1 MTTAVMD
8 APQQETSPAT
18 SVHEKSVRE
27 MIAAAR
33 KAPAGPF
40 GAWVLS
46 LATGLLMWAAF
57 TPLDWGPLGWVCLIP
72 LLQLVRI
79 PRPTGWMY
87 TVLAL
92 NGTLFALA
100 TLQWMRLGDATM
112 YPAWMALSVYVG
124 LYFPAFVFLSRAAVH
139 RFDIPILIATPVV
152 WVGLEFL
159 RAHLMTGFAWYY
171 LAHSQHGW
179 VTLIQICDLFGTYGL
194 SFLLVMANTA
204 LAGLVPVRW
213 LQALRLFPDH
223 QPPTRGMLAAP
234 FTRRLAAVTIP
245 CLLLVASLV
254 YGAVRR
260 SQVEFE
266 AGPRMALIQGNYPAT
281 VKSDPK
287 EWADIYRT
295 HMYLTGASIEHQ
307 PDVIVWPETM
317 FRYPLLLA
325 DPEMT
330 DAQLR
335 AVSPFIPPERWREND
350 VEETVFD
357 LAEQCNAALI
367 LGIDAHVTNP
377 DRYAHYNSALLVEP
391 GTGVRARYDKL
402 HRVPFG
408 EYIPLR
414 ESLPFLQKFTPY
426 GDQFGLAAGEKIH
439 VFNVESWRMVPLICY
454 EDTVP
459 HLVRNMVARTRDDD
473 GRSVDCLVNLTNDGW
488 FHGSSELD
496 QHLITAAFRCV
507 ETRTPMV
514 RAVNTG
520 ISAFIDGDGVVREPD
535 VFVDGDALLE
545 PEKSGPPR
553 NGIRDPES
561 GSYHRQLN
569 AVLVS
574 DVALDPRE
582 SLYVV
587 WGDWFA
593 AVCLAA
599 CLGIL
604 LLTPVSMYRART
616 SRG

>member
-1 MTTAVMD
+1 
-8 APQQETSPAT
+8 PEHESSPVSSA
-18 SVHEKSVRE
+18 HEKSVRD

-33 KAPAGPF
+33 KAPAGPL
-40 GAWVLS
+40 GTWALS
-46 LATGLLMWAAF
+46 LATGVLMWAAF
-57 TPLDWGPLGWVCLIP
+57 TPLDWGPLGWICLVP

-79 PRPTGWMY
+79 PRATRWMY
-87 TVLAL
+87 TLIAV
-92 NGTLFALA
+92 NGTLYALA
-100 TLQWMRLGDATM
+100 TLQWMRLGDVTM

-124 LYFPAFVFLSRAAVH
+124 LYFPAFVLLSRMAVH
-139 RFDIPILIATPVV
+139 RLRVPLVLAVPVV

-171 LAHSQHGW
+171 LAHSQHAW
-179 VTLIQICDLFGTYGL
+179 ITLIQISDLFGAYGL
-194 SFLLVMANTA
+194 SFLVALANAA

-213 LQALRLFPDH
+213 LQAVRLFPDH
-223 QPPTRGMLAAP
+223 QPPTRGTLAAP
-234 FTRRLAAVTIP
+234 FSRRLIAVVLP
-245 CLLLVASLV
+245 CLLLVASLG
-254 YGAVRR
+254 YGAWRR
-260 SQVEFE
+260 GQVEFT

-281 VKSDPK
+281 VKSDPN
-287 EWADIYRT
+287 EWSEIYRT
-295 HMYLTGASIEHQ
+295 HMYLTGAAIEHQ

-325 DPEMT
+325 DPDMT
-330 DAQLR
+330 DAELR
-335 AVSPFIPPERWREND
+335 AASPFIPPERWRGND

-357 LAEQCNAALI
+357 LAEQCRAFLI
-367 LGIDAHVTNP
+367 LGIDAHVATP
-377 DRYAHYNSALLVEP
+377 GRYAHYNSALLVEP
-391 GTGVRARYDKL
+391 GVGVRARYDKL

-408 EYIPLR
+408 EFIPLR

-426 GDQFGLAAGEKIH
+426 GDHFGLAAGEKIH
-439 VFNVESWRMVPLICY
+439 VFNVDSWRMVPLICY

-459 HLVRNMVARTRDDD
+459 HLVRNMVARTRGDD

-514 RAVNTG
+514 RAINTG
-520 ISAFIDGDGVVREPD
+520 ISAFIDGDGMVREPD

-545 PEKSGPPR
+545 PESTSAPR
-553 NGIRDPES
+553 TGIRDPET
-561 GSYHRQLN
+561 GAYHKQLN

-582 SLYVV
+582 SLYLV

-593 AVCLAA
+593 AICLAG

-604 LLTPVSMYRART
+604 LLTLVSLR
-616 SRG
+616 RGAATGG